1 MKTKQITI
9 FGATGLIGSL
19 LLDLLIE
26 DDTFTKIIIV
36 TRRPFEKE
44 HSKIEIH
51 QINFSNP
58 EEIENCI
65 ENSSVVF
72 SAIGTTKAQVNG
84 DKVAYRKIDFD
95 ITYNIARACK
105 KKNVQSFLFISSSGA
120 NSSSSTFYM
129 RLKGEIDDAVS
140 NLNLNSAIILR
151 PSLLIGKRTEFRFGE
166 KIAQAIMP
174 LFAFLFPKNLKPIS
188 GLFLAKAM
196 LNISKKHFLGN
207 RIIENHDLIIWSKRS
222 FNF

>member
-129 RLKGEIDDAVS
+129 RLKGEIDDACFYKY
-140 NLNLNSAIILR
+140 LNTNGTRWRSYIL
-151 PSLLIGKRTEFRFGE
+151 S
-166 KIAQAIMP
+166 M
-174 LFAFLFPKNLKPIS
+174 
-188 GLFLAKAM
+188 AK
-196 LNISKKHFLGN
+196 
-207 RIIENHDLIIWSKRS
+207 
-222 FNF
+222 